1 MPKFKGTVC
10 RISYGFHEIEVE
22 ADNEEQAIEK
32 MIDEAGNY
40 EFSEKSSDYSL
51 DGGVQRELSKQS
63 LNFSYQGKNF
73 NFEFTPEEE
82 EDWWTSFNQN
92 GYEFDVHYLED
103 EDNEICVYL
112 VVDGKSQ
119 TQETIHKQK
128 IVL

>member
-63 LNFSYQGKNF
+63 LNFSFQGKNF
-73 NFEFTPEEE
+73 NFEFTPEE
-82 EDWWTSFNQN
+82 DWWTAFNQN
-92 GYEFDVHYLED
+92 GFEFDVHYLED

-119 TQETIHKQK
+119 TQETIHIQK

>member
-63 LNFSYQGKNF
+63 LNFSFQGKNF

-82 EDWWTSFNQN
+82 DWWTAFNQN
-92 GYEFDVHYLED
+92 GFEFDVHYLED
-103 EDNEICVYL
+103 EDSEICVYL

-119 TQETIHKQK
+119 TQETIHIQK

>member
-1 MPKFKGTVC
+1 MPTYKGTVC
-10 RISYGFHEIEVE
+10 RTSYSFREIEVK
-22 ADNEEQAIEK
+22 ADNDEQAKEK
-32 MIDEAGNY
+32 MLAEAGDY
-40 EFSEKSSDYSL
+40 EFSEKSSNYSL
-51 DGGVQRELSKQS
+51 DGGVQRVLSQQS

-82 EDWWTSFNQN
+82 DWWTSFNQN
-92 GYEFDVHYLED
+92 DFEFDVHYLED

-119 TQETIHKQK
+119 TQETIHIQK